1 MNWPGFRYAILRR
14 LPGRVGPWEADGAG
28 SVASGPRVFF
38 GEEED
43 TVGDIAPSGNGAQCG
58 GAVESTLDAI
68 SVVTTP
74 RPWHCAG
81 IRLPI
86 GTKQFPNLTHFSPF
100 IFPTLWGWKVP
111 SFS

>member
-1 MNWPGFRYAILRR
+1 MSWPGFRYTILLR
-14 LPGRVGPWEADGAG
+14 LPGRVGTWEADGAG

-58 GAVESTLDAI
+58 GAVESTVDAI
-68 SVVTTP
+68 AVVTTH

-86 GTKQFPNLTHFSPF
+86 GTNQFPDLTHVSPF
-100 IFPTLWGWKVP
+100 ILRTM
-111 SFS
+111 